1 VASLAIS
8 FFEIFWARI
17 ASSTWLRMVVAVVWR
32 RWRRSMIV
40 RMVGMRL
47 VLVHMLHHRG
57 VAAADG

>member
-17 ASSTWLRMVVAVVWR
+17 ATSTWLRMVVAVVWR

-40 RMVGMRL
+40 RTVGMRL
-47 VLVHMLHHRG
+47 VLVHVLHHRG